1 MWNDKPFLYWLYAKL
16 CHNNQTH
23 VYDTKEQLKLLKDAA
38 KIVPPARTRFQRF
51 VRTLVMRHLN
61 KRIQELEN
69 LFDIGMVEFGWIT
82 FNEPKTLTFDGGVVD
97 DVTDEVLQ

>member
-23 VYDTKEQLKLLKDAA
+23 VYDTGEQLKLLKDAV
-38 KIVPPARTRFQRF
+38 KIVPPARTPIQRF

-61 KRIQELEN
+61 KRIQALEELFN
-69 LFDIGMVEFGWIT
+69 LGMMQFGWIA
-82 FNEPKTLTFDGGVVD
+82 FEEPKTLTFDGGIAE
-97 DVTDEVLQ
+97 DVTDEVL